1 MLASDGLISPFVVE
15 ISLAVQIMSIIGYT
29 LIGGNFANIYVATS
43 ELYPTSVS
51 IIKERVERGEMR
63 GGRGFKA
70 YN

>member
-1 MLASDGLISPFVVE
+1 MLASDGLILLFVVE

-51 IIKERVERGEMR
+51 IIKIV
-63 GGRGFKA
+63 KT
-70 YN
+70 